1 MHSFTLKTSTSNY
14 CFRRQFHQR
23 SWTVSL
29 ASLCL
34 SVCLLLICFDSG
46 STGAEAGL
54 SHQLALPF
62 IVIVGAFKE
71 QKPTN
76 QTGDIVPSVSRFVSV
91 AFFLC
96 CKPQIGE
103 RFMNNMFIGRRKYA
117 NTHALQFRLCKVT
130 MAMISYRFKK
140 TLKRTTS
147 R

>member
-1 MHSFTLKTSTSNY
+1 MVTMHSFTLKTSTPNC
-14 CFRRQFHQR
+14 CFQQQFHQR

-71 QKPTN
+71 QRPTN
-76 QTGDIVPSVSRFVSV
+76 QTGDIVPSVSRFVSI
-91 AFFLC
+91 AFFCLRASDRRMVYE
-96 CKPQIGE
+96 QSVY
-103 RFMNNMFIGRRKYA
+103 RRKEKYE
-117 NTHALQFRLCKVT
+117 HIQKLQLIKIVGCP
-130 MAMISYRFKK
+130 
-140 TLKRTTS
+140 RTV
-147 R
+147 